1 MKSLVPALIKF
12 QASVPVIP
20 KNCINPFFSQGGKK
34 AMYADLATV
43 IDICKPALNKAGLAV
58 VQSMRIQEGKN
69 CLQTVLLHESGESID
84 SIITLPEVA
93 DAQKLTAAITYL
105 RRSTYLSILGLV
117 AEDEDDGN
125 SVVGNVVQPKQERPQ
140 GQRPEPAPS
149 EKQLNYIKML
159 ADKAGVPMPVIKNT
173 QDADAA
179 IKQLTAQGRR

>member
-69 CLQTVLLHESGESID
+69 CLQTVLYHESGEFID
-84 SIITLPEVA
+84 SIITLPELN
-93 DAQKLTAAITYL
+93 DAQKLTAAITYF
-105 RRSTYLSILGLV
+105 RRSSYLAILGLV
-117 AEDEDDGN
+117 ADEDSDGN
-125 SVVGNVVQPKQERPQ
+125 ELQSPKQDRPQ
-140 GQRPEPAPS
+140 EQRPGPAPS